1 MFQKLRGLRRQSNI
15 MGAQGCKIEI
25 SKVRPANGH
34 DGLDWIGLDWIQGV
48 KMVGIELSRCIVW
61 R

>member
-25 SKVRPANGH
+25 WKVRKANGH
-34 DGLDWIGLDWIQGV
+34 DGLDWIGLDWIGLRAS
-48 KMVGIELSRCIVW
+48 KWSELSCHVV
-61 R
+61 